1 MGFMQQGKATKINAA
16 RHWAAALALAGAA
29 WAGAGAAWAAS
40 IPFEGRQVEMTAR
53 EQPVASFLQDF
64 FGAVDIPVAV
74 SSGVSGAINGTYSS
88 HNRKGLKKKS
98 IFLLELK
105 YLFHPIPYSGHK
117 AFSSL

>member
-64 FGAVDIPVAV
+64 FW
-74 SSGVSGAINGTYSS
+74 
-88 HNRKGLKKKS
+88 R
-98 IFLLELK
+98 
-105 YLFHPIPYSGHK
+105 SGHSCGSQLWRQWRYQWHLPG
-117 AFSSL
+117 AC